1 LPEISIHTLG
11 GLGDGISQLD
21 GKPVFVEKAAAGD
34 VLRVRLIQKTKEF
47 SRGEIETII
56 KPGADRVQ
64 PPCPHYAACGGCNLQ
79 HLSESAYRQHKHK
92 VMADALAHA
101 GFAGKPFTAHFLPA
115 SSRRRVE
122 LKWDGKRFAYYASR
136 SRDLVAI
143 NGCLILE
150 PALQAL
156 LTLLAEA
163 LAASSLASNIKTVSL
178 TAADSGIDVAITSN
192 HPHPLASSLPSPF
205 KGEGQGEGL
214 FLESLAHSLDIS
226 RITLDGQ
233 LIIETKPIT
242 MQLGSH
248 AIALPAGAFLQAS
261 KEGQR
266 LLTEAVLAA
275 CKGESSVAD
284 LFCGIGTYSIPLS
297 EKVRVHSVELGA
309 AMIAGLR
316 SEAKKHGLN
325 LSAEQR
331 DLFTAPLKKE
341 ELERFSAV
349 VINPPRPGAKAQC
362 EALAGSNVKKIVMVS
377 CSPASFA
384 RDAKILKNAGFS
396 LLSAKAID
404 QFVYSPHLEIVAV
417 FGR

>member
-56 KPGADRVQ
+56 KPGADRIQ
-64 PPCPHYAACGGCNLQ
+64 PPCPHYEACGGCSLQ

-122 LKWDGKRFAYYASR
+122 LKWDGNRFAYYASR
-136 SRDLVAI
+136 SRSLVPI
-143 NGCLILE
+143 DGCLILE
-150 PALQAL
+150 PALKAL
-156 LTLLAEA
+156 LAP
-163 LAASSLASNIKTVSL
+163 LASGLTSWRDHSAIKTVQL
-178 TAADSGIDVAITSN
+178 TAADSGVDMAIETNRPIAADAEFFSNLAITVG
-192 HPHPLASSLPSPF
+192 LA
-205 KGEGQGEGL
+205 
-214 FLESLAHSLDIS
+214 

-275 CKGESSVAD
+275 CKGEASVAD
-284 LFCGIGTYSIPLS
+284 LFCGIGTYSVPLS
-297 EKVRVHSVELGA
+297 EKARVHSVELGA

-316 SEAKKHGLN
+316 SEAKKYGLN

-384 RDAKILKNAGFS
+384 RDANILRRGGYS
-396 LLSAKAID
+396 LSQALMID
-404 QFVYSPHLEIVAV
+404 QFVYSPHLEIVSL
-417 FGR
+417 FSRESGNPDLTY